1 MMSEERVLC
10 LFSFYF
16 FPEIWHKQQ
25 STIDGYLLLSIRKCS
40 PRGLSAN
47 RGSLLGVTTVG
58 RLAKRWWATWSFG
71 GCGWDE
77 KGRGVCWSKPSVAG
91 LYPSSGSALWPG
103 AQRPGRWSTGNDD
116 PYSYLGLE
124 MRFPPGLHD
133 IPLSGKADDLRD
145 GPLSPLCGGKTQ
157 EYDCGVICL
166 PTEAGCMLG
175 LFSSLK
181 RMWYRLWLCQGS
193 LVNICPPASCF
204 WP

>member
-25 STIDGYLLLSIRKCS
+25 STIDEYLLLSIRKRS
-40 PRGLSAN
+40 PCGLSAN

-58 RLAKRWWATWSFG
+58 RLAKRWWETWSFG

-116 PYSYLGLE
+116 PHSYLDWIWGFL
-124 MRFPPGLHD
+124 
-133 IPLSGKADDLRD
+133 
-145 GPLSPLCGGKTQ
+145 
-157 EYDCGVICL
+157 
-166 PTEAGCMLG
+166 LG
-175 LFSSLK
+175 FMTSHCQA
-181 RMWYRLWLCQGS
+181 RLTTYGMGH
-193 LVNICPPASCF
+193 CPPFVGERHRSMTWSHLLAHRGRLCVGPFFKSEVHVV
-204 WP
+204 